1 MEPVVLDVARVVAVM
16 VLEDV
21 LVVAAMLESLVATMV
36 AEVAVVVEVVAV
48 VDELKSVVVGDG
60 EGAVLHIS

>member
-1 MEPVVLDVARVVAVM
+1 MVWHLSFWDQWLTALTVLNDC
-16 VLEDV
+16 LPV
-21 LVVAAMLESLVATMV
+21 LVVLS
-36 AEVAVVVEVVAV
+36 VAVVVEVVDEVVAV